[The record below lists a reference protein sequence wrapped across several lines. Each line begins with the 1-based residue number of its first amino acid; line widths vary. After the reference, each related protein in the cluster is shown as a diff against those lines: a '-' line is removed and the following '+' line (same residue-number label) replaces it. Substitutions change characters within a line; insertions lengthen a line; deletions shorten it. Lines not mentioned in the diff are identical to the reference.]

1 MTPLN
6 KPKDFH
12 SKFPGSAHDGR
23 PESLDTKSLD
33 DMKCEMR
40 KSQNI
45 FYVCYDQEMPATK
58 KKTLEIDQELRKYF
72 GFGKRQF
79 KNIVKKPGNK
89 FGFKLSNY
97 IHVGDSPKVM
107 QHVLSEIASHIEFTK
122 TPPVKAIFHK
132 NFKDELRAN
141 SLLVNPRSTWSICIL
156 VLRSNTM
163 IKKSMQKA
171 RKFVRLKLIPIGVSI

>member
-79 KNIVKKPGNK
+79 KNIVKKPGVK

-97 IHVGDSPKVM
+97 IHPSDSVTEINKI
-107 QHVLSEIASHIEFTK
+107 LREIAVHLEYTK
-122 TPPVKAIFHK
+122 VSPVKKIF
-132 NFKDELRAN
+132 NETFKEELRHE
-141 SLLVNPRSTWSICIL
+141 
-156 VLRSNTM
+156 NTC
-163 IKKSMQKA
+163 
-171 RKFVRLKLIPIGVSI
+171 